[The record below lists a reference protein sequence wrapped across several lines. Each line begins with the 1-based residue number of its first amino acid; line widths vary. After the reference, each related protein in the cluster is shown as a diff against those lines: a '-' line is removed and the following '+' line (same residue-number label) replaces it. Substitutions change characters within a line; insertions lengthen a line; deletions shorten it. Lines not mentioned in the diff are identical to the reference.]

1 MKIVVVRHAEKGIGG
16 LSLKGQ
22 EQAKELAKKL
32 AGVKID
38 VLYCSPALRAEKTM
52 DILLQNREEN
62 IQIAFTR
69 LVGPKKKKESLEKL
83 KFRLKIFMEDL
94 EAEHTEDQTIVI
106 ITHQMV
112 VGMMMHLRGM
122 DVAKIGNA
130 EFLEI

>member
-1 MKIVVVRHAEKGIGG
+1 MKLIVVRHAEKSPFG

-22 EQAKELAKKL
+22 GQAKDLAKKL
-32 AGVKID
+32 AGKKID
-38 VLYCSPALRAEKTM
+38 VMYCSPALRAEKTM
-52 DILLQNREEN
+52 DMVLENREEN
-62 IQIAFTR
+62 MQIVFSR

-94 EAEHTEDQTIVI
+94 EAEYTEDQTIVI

-122 DVAKIGNA
+122 DVTKIGNA
-130 EFLEI
+130 EFLEL

>member
-1 MKIVVVRHAEKGIGG
+1 
-16 LSLKGQ
+16 
-22 EQAKELAKKL
+22 
-32 AGVKID
+32 
-38 VLYCSPALRAEKTM
+38 M
-52 DILLQNREEN
+52 DILLQSREDN
-62 IQIAFTR
+62 MQIVFSR

>member
-1 MKIVVVRHAEKGIGG
+1 
-16 LSLKGQ
+16 
-22 EQAKELAKKL
+22 
-32 AGVKID
+32 
-38 VLYCSPALRAEKTM
+38 
-52 DILLQNREEN
+52 
-62 IQIAFTR
+62 
-69 LVGPKKKKESLEKL
+69 
-83 KFRLKIFMEDL
+83 MEDL